1 MLSMFLKELTAATD
15 FLAIQFT
22 DNEGFGP
29 HHSPNRSRIIVFSSP
44 EEKREEKGGKKHHMT
59 LKWTKGICNCWSLK
73 IAFLLCENN
82 TYIIQLKGK

>member
-44 EEKREEKGGKKHHMT
+44 EEKREEKG
-59 LKWTKGICNCWSLK
+59 
-73 IAFLLCENN
+73 ENN
-82 TYIIQLKGK
+82 ITWRLNGQKGYVIAGL

>member
-44 EEKREEKGGKKHHMT
+44 EEKREEKGEKNITWRLNGQ
-59 LKWTKGICNCWSLK
+59 KGYV
-73 IAFLLCENN
+73 IAGL
-82 TYIIQLKGK
+82 